1 MPGVAME
8 EEKATYYSDSEISS
22 LEDSFIL
29 GRFDTQLGPK
39 GQAYS
44 HYKEVFAAF
53 KTGRAIKWNWCNFLF
68 GSFHLLYRKQFLW
81 GFLSLAATFAFVKF
95 PPYLLIQ
102 SLVLGLFGDFLL
114 YQKFCGL
121 CDDGAKN
128 HSDMETMKK
137 LMSRKGGTNVLIS
150 VLITIFAVIA
160 LVIIALLVWGVGNLA
175 GLLSGLFIPV

>member
-1 MPGVAME
+1 ME
-8 EEKATYYSDSEISS
+8 QTYYSDEEISS
-22 LEDSFIL
+22 LEDSFIMGKL
-29 GRFDTQLGPK
+29 ELPQGPK
-39 GQAYS
+39 SHAYY

-53 KTGRAIKWNWCNFLF
+53 KAGRAIKWNWCNFLF

-121 CDDGAKN
+121 CDDGIKN
-128 HSDMETMKK
+128 NSDFETVRKTMR
-137 LMSRKGGTNVLIS
+137 RKGGTNVLLS
-150 VLITIFAVIA
+150 VLITIFAVIL
-160 LVIIALLVWGVGNLA
+160 LVLVALLVWGVGSLA
-175 GLLSGLFIPV
+175 GVISGLFTKV